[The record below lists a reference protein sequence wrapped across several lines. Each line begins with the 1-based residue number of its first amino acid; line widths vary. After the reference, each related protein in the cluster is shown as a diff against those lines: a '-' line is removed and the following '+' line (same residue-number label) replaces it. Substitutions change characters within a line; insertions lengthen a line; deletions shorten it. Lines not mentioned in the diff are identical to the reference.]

1 MPPMAFQGIVT
12 KAGYMNKTV
21 TVTVSRW
28 VIHKLTGK
36 RVERSRKFLVHD
48 ENNVSREE
56 DLVTIR
62 NCPPKSALKRFKLE
76 TVLKSP
82 QGEREAARTA
92 RLAAEKAS
100 SDATPVTK
108 GSSVLEALKQSR
120 PTA

>member
-1 MPPMAFQGIVT
+1 M
-12 KAGYMNKTV
+12 KT
-21 TVTVSRW
+21 TVRSSA
-28 VIHKLTGK
+28 ILI
-36 RVERSRKFLVHD
+36 ERPVKTSPSV
-48 ENNVSREE
+48 VSREE